1 MFPFSRKKEEFFT
14 SDENDRVV
22 AAIRSC
28 ENRTS
33 GEIRVYVESRNK
45 LVDPLERAAEV
56 FTGLQMHLTHH
67 RNAVLLY
74 IAVKDKEVALFG
86 DQGIHEMVGTQFW
99 NEEVNHMLQYFR
111 DNKLAEGIE
120 HCVRHVGDVLT
131 EKFPYI
137 PTEDKNELPDEIVF
151 GK

>member
-1 MFPFSRKKEEFFT
+1 MFPFSRKKEFFT
-14 SDENDRVV
+14 AEENERVI

-33 GEIRVYVESRNK
+33 GEIRVYVESRNE
-45 LVDPLERAAEV
+45 LVNPLERAAEV
-56 FTGLQMHLTHH
+56 FVGLQMHHTHH

-74 IAVKDKEVALFG
+74 IAVKDHEVALFG

-99 NEEVNHMLQYFR
+99 NEEVKHMLAYFKE
-111 DNKLAEGIE
+111 NKLAEGIE
-120 HCVRHVGDVLT
+120 HCVRHVGEVLS

>member
-1 MFPFSRKKEEFFT
+1 MFPFSRKKEFFT
-14 SDENDRVV
+14 PEENERVI

-33 GEIRVYVESRNK
+33 GEIRVYVESRNE
-45 LVDPLERAAEV
+45 LVNPLERAAEV
-56 FTGLQMHLTHH
+56 FAGLQMQHTHH

-74 IAVKDKEVALFG
+74 IAVKDHEVALFG

-99 NEEVNHMLQYFR
+99 NEEVKQMLEYFK
-111 DNKLAEGIE
+111 DNRLAEGIE
-120 HCVRHVGDVLT
+120 HCVRHVGEVLS

-137 PTEDKNELPDEIVF
+137 PTEDRNELPDEIVF

>member
-1 MFPFSRKKEEFFT
+1 MFPFSRKRNNFFT
-14 SDENDRVV
+14 PEENERVI

-45 LVDPLERAAEV
+45 YVDPLERATEV

-74 IAVKDKEVALFG
+74 VAVKDKEVALFG
-86 DQGIHEMVGTQFW
+86 DQGIHEMVGTEFW
-99 NEEVNHMLQYFR
+99 NEEVKHMLQYFKE
-111 DNKLAEGIE
+111 NKLAEGIE
-120 HCVRHVGDVLT
+120 HCVRHVGEVLS

-137 PTEDKNELPDEIVF
+137 HTEDRNELPDEIVF